1 MKVSYLVYSAKYVV
15 FVFLYFFERSTI
27 DIRLLIKSLFL
38 TLFLSLS
45 GYLMSDEKELYEGEI
60 IFDDITID
68 SNQQIIFELK
78 KDTLLNQS
86 DNNSVTS
93 LGSNS
98 SNIKIKG
105 SIDSTGQNWLKKI
118 ASPNDVKVITPD
130 DDYIRFSFEP
140 SPNMLGK
147 KLRVF
152 LEREDNL
159 SKVAVAGAFVPQLIP
174 AIAISAITWQPY
186 SYTSTLMKW
195 NHLLIGS
202 DFTESVAKLINERIF
217 TDSSPL
223 FTQCAQGFIQGL
235 TAYSLGMYG
244 TKYGSEDQTSPLEM
258 KDGIR
263 RQHYTR
269 SNVEAFRG
277 YMGTT
282 PTNNLVSCISSIVAD
297 NLKTLHQ
304 RGQIHRIFG
313 NWSQLGSLNDET
325 LDGVAKLM
333 VGYSFNQFANLPG
346 GAISLIH
353 VDLGMKQNLGIYQ
366 DFNEALKTSIQYT
379 LHDGYMEFFNG
390 RGWSEASSYGLASG
404 IGLLEIAYRLGRI
417 SNMGLDNKATENLLA
432 INDELHHQVVS
443 IGERAEAIASSAYQF
458 VPIPENV
465 REYAVP
471 IAATVLG
478 PLAAYVLMDTMINYY
493 AVGGTSMAVQQIFT
507 SATNGLVLGALAY
520 VLLPYIQKQAA
531 YYTQKAADQFMEWS
545 QADKEGWVGYFAA
558 RNTYYK
564 ISFLIIK

>member
-1 MKVSYLVYSAKYVV
+1 MKVSYLVYGAKYMV
-15 FVFLYFFERSTI
+15 FVFRYFFERIAI
-27 DIRLLIKSLFL
+27 DIRLPIKSLFIVL
-38 TLFLSLS
+38 LLSLS
-45 GYLMSDEKELYEGEI
+45 GYSVSDGTELYEGEI

-68 SNQQIIFELK
+68 SDQQIIFELK

-86 DNNSVTS
+86 DNKAVTS

-98 SNIKIKG
+98 SNIKING
-105 SIDSTGQNWLKKI
+105 SIDSTSQSWLKKI
-118 ASPNDVKVITPD
+118 ASPHDMKVITPD

-159 SKVAVAGAFVPQLIP
+159 SKVAIAGAFVPQLIP
-174 AIAISAITWQPY
+174 VIAINAVTWQPY

-195 NHLLIGS
+195 NHLLTGS

-244 TKYGSEDQTSPLEM
+244 NKYGSQDQTSPLEM
-258 KDGIR
+258 KDGIQR
-263 RQHYTR
+263 HHYTR
-269 SNVEAFRG
+269 SNLEAFRG

-304 RGQIHRIFG
+304 QGQIQRVFG
-313 NWSQLGSLNDET
+313 NWSQLDSLNDET
-325 LDGVAKLM
+325 LDGIAKLM

-346 GAISLIH
+346 GAVSLIRD
-353 VDLGMKQNLGIYQ
+353 DLGMKENHGVYQ

-379 LHDGYMEFFNG
+379 LHNGYMQFFNG
-390 RGWSEASSYGLASG
+390 RGWSETSSYGLASG
-404 IGLLEIAYRLGRI
+404 IGLLEIAYRVGRI
-417 SNMGLDNKATENLLA
+417 SSMGLDEKATEDLLA
-432 INDELHHQVVS
+432 VDKELHHQVVS

-458 VPIPENV
+458 VPVPENV

-471 IAATVLG
+471 VAATVLG
-478 PLAAYVLMDTMINYY
+478 PIAAYVLMDAMINYY
-493 AVGGTSMAVQQIFT
+493 AVGGTSMAVQRIFT

-520 VLLPYIQKQAA
+520 VLLPYIQKQAG
-531 YYTQKAADQFMEWS
+531 YYTQKAADKFMEWS
-545 QADKEGWVGYFAA
+545 QADKEGWIGYFAA

-564 ISFLIIK
+564 VSFLIIK